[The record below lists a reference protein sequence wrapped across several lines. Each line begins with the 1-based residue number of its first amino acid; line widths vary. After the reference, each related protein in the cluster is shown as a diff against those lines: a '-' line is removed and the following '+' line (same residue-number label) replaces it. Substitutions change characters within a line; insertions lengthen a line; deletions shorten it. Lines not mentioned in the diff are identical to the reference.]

1 MVKET
6 IQWRPVII
14 GTAIAVILYFVSY
27 FIAGVN
33 LMFPLLML
41 GGLLV
46 GYMATRG
53 GAAALGLED
62 EIGTIEVGKKA
73 DLILVDMKSSSL
85 TPLRNP
91 ISHLVYSAN
100 GADVDTVICNGE
112 MLMKNR
118 ELLTI
123 NEAEV
128 ISRAEEASEDLL
140 SKL

>member
-1 MVKET
+1 MSL
-6 IQWRPVII
+6 
-14 GTAIAVILYFVSY
+14 GTDGAASNN
-27 FIAGVN
+27 N
-33 LMFPLLML
+33 LDLLEEMKL
-41 GGLLV
+41 AALLQKV
-46 GYMATRG
+46 TTLDPTAMPAKSVFDMATRG